1 MGILTDGSDV
11 LGILYELYSAQHGP
25 LDAAD
30 LNLISS
36 GNSFGLIQ
44 SKFADKSTADGLPT
58 DATAETFIFRPATNI
73 EILYAY
79 YTTLALNTAASD
91 ADYADFLIY
100 YYDGGQQ
107 PLADWKTTVANGG
120 ITTYVPYY
128 IGFTNTAVPAGK
140 PITFE
145 ITKGGLG
152 VGVGVGRLEIFY
164 KQV

>member
-1 MGILTDGSDV
+1 MGILTSSADV
-11 LGILYELYSAQHGP
+11 LGILYELYGAQHGP

-30 LNLISS
+30 INLIAA
-36 GNSFGLIQ
+36 GNGYGLVQ
-44 SKFADKSTADGLPT
+44 SKFADKTAADGLPT
-58 DATAETFIFRPATNI
+58 DVTPETFIFRPDTNI
-73 EILYAY
+73 DILYAY

-91 ADYADFLIY
+91 ADYANFFIY
-100 YYDGGQQ
+100 YYDGGAQV
-107 PLADWKTTVANGG
+107 LADWRTNVAHGG

-128 IGFTNTAVPAGK
+128 IGMTSTAVPAGK